1 MRSSKMLLRALGVEG
16 AVVEDVRWEDTAT
29 APRLVVSVRPV
40 RDERKRCSRCG
51 RRCQGYDRGKGL
63 RTWRAPDFG
72 LSEVLIEANSP
83 RVICREHGVVVARVP
98 WARPRSGFTRAFDD
112 LIAWLAVKTDR
123 STLAE
128 LLHVAWRSVDKILQR
143 VLADERKRVDVF
155 ANLERI
161 GIDEIAYKKGHRY
174 LTVVVNHATGRLVWA
189 GPGRNGET
197 LHRFFDELGAERTAR
212 VKLVSADAA
221 SWIAGVVR
229 ERCPTATQTMDPFHV
244 VQWATRALDQ
254 CRRDIWNELRG
265 RGELEK
271 ARNYKR
277 SMWVLRKNP
286 ERLSNPQKQTLA
298 AVERENQP
306 LYRAYLL
313 KEAIRECFQLEPS
326 AARAQL
332 AMWLSW
338 APRSRLEPFVKL
350 AKTVREHRER
360 IEAAFDTGASN
371 ALAESTNTRVRL
383 LHRVA
388 FGFHSAEPLV
398 ALAMLKLG
406 GLCPPLPR
414 ERYPRICQ

>member
-1 MRSSKMLLRALGVEG
+1 MRSAKMLLHALGVEG
-16 AVVEDVRWEDTAT
+16 AVLEDVRWEETAR

-40 RDERKRCSRCG
+40 RDERKRCSLCG
-51 RRCQGYDRGKGL
+51 RRCRGYDRGEGL

-72 LSEVLIEANSP
+72 LSEVLIEAKSP
-83 RVICREHGVVVARVP
+83 RVVCREHGVVVARVP
-98 WARPRSGFTRAFDD
+98 WARARTGFTRAFED

-123 STLAE
+123 SALAE
-128 LLHVAWRSVDKILQR
+128 LLRVAWRSVGKVLRR
-143 VLADERKRVDVF
+143 VLTDERKRVDVF

-161 GIDEIAYKKGHRY
+161 GIDEISYKKNHCY

-189 GPGRNGET
+189 GPGRDGNT
-197 LHRFFDELGAERTAR
+197 LRRFFDELGPERTAR
-212 VKLVSADAA
+212 IKLVSADAA
-221 SWIAGVVR
+221 SWIIGVVR

-254 CRRDIWNELRG
+254 CRRDVWNELRG
-265 RGELEK
+265 RGELEQ

-286 ERLSNPQKQTLA
+286 ERLSSPQKLTLA
-298 AVERENQP
+298 AIERENQP

-313 KEAIRECFQLEPS
+313 KEALRECFHLEPS

-332 AMWLSW
+332 AMWLAW

-371 ALAESTNTRVRL
+371 GLAESTNTRVRL

-414 ERYPRICQ
+414 ERYPRMRQ

>member
-40 RDERKRCSRCG
+40 REERKRCSRCG

-197 LHRFFDELGAERTAR
+197 LHRFFDELGADRTAR

-388 FGFHSAEPLV
+388 ERRSSRAV
-398 ALAMLKLG
+398 AA
-406 GLCPPLPR
+406 R
-414 ERYPRICQ
+414 TA

>member
-406 GLCPPLPR
+406 DMFPPSDR
-414 ERYPRICQ
+414 KSVV

>member
-1 MRSSKMLLRALGVEG
+1 MRSAKMLLHALGVEG
-16 AVVEDVRWEDTAT
+16 AVLEDVRWEETAK
-29 APRLVVSVRPV
+29 APRLVVSVRPA
-40 RDERKRCSRCG
+40 RDERKRCSLCG
-51 RRCQGYDRGKGL
+51 RRCRGYDRGEGR

-72 LSEVLIEANSP
+72 ISEVLIEAKSP
-83 RVICREHGVVVARVP
+83 RVVCREHGVVVARVP
-98 WARPRSGFTRAFDD
+98 WARARTGFTRAFED
-112 LIAWLAVKTDR
+112 LVAWLAVKTDR
-123 STLAE
+123 SALAE
-128 LLHVAWRSVDKILQR
+128 LLRVAWRSVGKVLQR

-161 GIDEIAYKKGHRY
+161 GVDEISYKKGHCY

-189 GPGRNGET
+189 GPGRDGDT
-197 LHRFFDELGAERTAR
+197 LRRFFDELGPERTAR
-212 VKLVSADAA
+212 IKLVSADAA
-221 SWIAGVVR
+221 SWIIGVVR

-254 CRRDIWNELRG
+254 CRRDVWNELRG
-265 RGELEK
+265 RGELEQ

-286 ERLSNPQKQTLA
+286 ERLSSPQKQTLA
-298 AVERENQP
+298 AIERENQP

-313 KEAIRECFQLEPS
+313 KEALRETFHLKPQE
-326 AARAQL
+326 ARSQL
-332 AMWLSW
+332 AMWLAW
-338 APRSRLEPFVKL
+338 APRSRLGPFVKL
-350 AKTVREHRER
+350 ARTVREHRER

-371 ALAESTNTRVRL
+371 GLAESTNTRVRL

-388 FGFHSAEPLV
+388 FGFHSAAPLV

-414 ERYPRICQ
+414 ERYPRIRQ

>member
-51 RRCQGYDRGKGL
+51 RRCQGYGRGKGL